1 MSAPPK
7 RARGSP
13 VPWLSAIVVVLCVG
27 ATFYTKMSSREALAR
42 ADAAL
47 RDAEAYFIAH
57 PYLYPGQVLED
68 RLTSDFIEG
77 KRADWDRARRRSGSP
92 PTPPRVRRRQQEEL
106 KALVDQ
112 ALVPV
117 KQSPARRLTW
127 NVWKREPVSLFTH
140 ILPHAGQ
147 WHLIGN
153 ALLLVLFGAYLE
165 TRMGRLLYG
174 VSLLTCAAGSAWVF
188 AFANPALDFALI
200 GLSGT
205 LAGLLALFAM
215 RHWKDRREGF
225 YALGVLGGAVWLVLP
240 VWFGVQWSLEGT
252 VPGMAAVAQPGIS
265 FSALAGGAALG
276 IVLAASIGLL
286 RLDERLRGGTDLHG
300 RDAMHPLYRRALRA
314 RSNRRYRE
322 AHELLTQLLRSD
334 PEAHDATLLLSHV
347 AEDLGKHDEAR
358 DVLLRAVRIE
368 LKRGLTETAMENWL
382 TAVEEGMP
390 RQAEPALCVRM
401 ALLLQESGQP
411 GAALAA
417 LHGALE
423 RTKRESDASLAA
435 RIARAARDLDLG
447 TAETAAWRALGSMEL
462 AYEERQALEVMLG
475 EIIFSKSE
483 PGLELATSGGARGGA
498 GEAGDYEPLPG
509 EAPERAATPVP
520 IDIDLEERALAA
532 LDAMPLRCDDEGL
545 HVSVVRSGAKKR
557 VPFESID
564 AVAVAAVQGL
574 GPKPVIVVDLVLNW
588 MTTAKEKLRVVRL
601 RTDQFDPRSL
611 APGVDSPAEALR
623 RFLARVIVR
632 SGATPLPDVTSAQ
645 GRPFATFPSLVDYQ
659 RTVLLVEA
667 GDDAEKPQA

>member
-1 MSAPPK
+1 MSGPPK

-13 VPWLSAIVVVLCVG
+13 VPWLSAGIVILCIA
-27 ATFYTKMSSREALAR
+27 ATFYAQTSSREAHAR
-42 ADAAL
+42 ADAGL

-68 RLTSDFIEG
+68 RLTGDFIEG
-77 KRADWDRARRRSGSP
+77 TRADWNRARRRSGSP

-117 KQSPARRLTW
+117 EESPARHLTW

-153 ALLLVLFGAYLE
+153 ALLLVLLGAYLE

-205 LAGLLALFAM
+205 LAGLLALFTL
-215 RHWKDRREGF
+215 RHWRDRQEGF
-225 YALGVLGGAVWLVLP
+225 YALGVLGGALWLVLP

-252 VPGMAAVAQPGIS
+252 VPGMAAVARPGVS
-265 FSALAGGAALG
+265 FSALAGGAAMG

-286 RLDERLRGGTDLHG
+286 RLDERLRGGTHLHG
-300 RDAMHPLYRRALRA
+300 RDAMHPLYRRALGA

-322 AHELLTQLLRSD
+322 ARELLTQLLRSD

-347 AEDLGKHDEAR
+347 AGDLGRHDEAR
-358 DVLLRAVRIE
+358 DALLRAVRIE

-382 TAVEEGMP
+382 AAVEEGMP

-417 LHGALE
+417 LRGALE
-423 RTKRESDASLAA
+423 RAQRESDASLAA
-435 RIARAARDLDLG
+435 RIARAARDLDPG
-447 TAETAAWRALGSMEL
+447 TAEEAAWRALGSMEL

-475 EIIFSKSE
+475 QIIFSRSE
-483 PGLELATSGGARGGA
+483 PGLELATPVEIRSGA
-498 GEAGDYEPLPG
+498 GEVEDDEPLPE
-509 EAPERAATPVP
+509 EAPQGTATPVP
-520 IDIDLEERALAA
+520 IDIDLEERGLAA
-532 LDAMPLRCDDEGL
+532 LDAVPLHCDDEGL

-557 VPFESID
+557 VPLDSVD

-574 GPKPVIVVDLVLNW
+574 GPKPVIVVDMVLNW

-611 APGVDSPAEALR
+611 VPGIDSPAEALR
-623 RFLARVIVR
+623 RFLAHVIVR
-632 SGATPLPDVTSAQ
+632 AGATPLPDVASAE

-667 GDDAEKPQA
+667 ADGAEEPQA